1 MKSKKK
7 IIIVDDE
14 QTILDLLEQ
23 MILKTLRKTELDCL
37 ILTFSKPEDVLAL
50 GVDIREVILVISDY
64 NMPGMDGIELIKEI
78 KKVHPEI
85 KVIMMSGIDFKEA
98 LAKTETEKDLVN
110 VILSKPFVWKNFQ
123 NLILEI
129 LQ

>member
-37 ILTFSKPEDVLAL
+37 ILTFSRPEDVLDL
-50 GVDIREVILVISDY
+50 GVGIKEISLVISDY
-64 NMPGMDGIELIKEI
+64 NMPGMNGIELIKEI